1 MALRSDPLPYPPVGG
16 RRCIFE
22 WNIDEL
28 AHFLFEVPTSM
39 VLPLLPRGVYP
50 VEPRPGV
57 SLLDVG
63 YVAWG
68 AGNWEAHWPAFDEV
82 SVLLIVQPDLS
93 FPMPMPKYAFFAL
106 NICANYQEFLDTE
119 PVQLHLPTFFLPIA
133 AKLTPDPYAV
143 EVESRGELLMR
154 LRNTQ
159 DPMQYEEV
167 DWLGQFFTVDEGILY
182 MGVWKWVALSAE
194 HQAMGDA
201 GQLCK
206 HAAFKDLDL
215 EPHRTCYLQLFAKPG
230 TGSVQRFYEPF
241 ALGPAIYDNRVG

>member
-1 MALRSDPLPYPPVGG
+1 MALRTDHLPHPPVGG
-16 RRCIFE
+16 RRCLFE

-28 AHFLFEVPTSM
+28 AHFLFEIPTER
-39 VLPLLPRGVYP
+39 VAPLLPRGVYP

-57 SLLDVG
+57 SLLDAG

-68 AGNWEAHWPAFDEV
+68 AGNWEPHWPAFNEV

-93 FPMPMPKYAFFAL
+93 FPMPMPKFAFFAL
-106 NICANYQEFLDTE
+106 NICADYQEFLDTE
-119 PVQLHLPTFFLPIA
+119 PVQLHLPTFFQPFT
-133 AKLTPDPYAV
+133 AKLVADPYAV
-143 EVESRGELLMR
+143 EVESPLGPVMR

-159 DPMQYEEV
+159 HPVHYEEV
-167 DWLGQFFTVDEGILY
+167 DYLGQFFTVDDGILY
-182 MGVWKWVALSAE
+182 MGIWQWIALAAE
-194 HQAMGDA
+194 HQATGDA
-201 GQLCK
+201 GQLRR

-241 ALGPAIYDNRVG
+241 ALGPAVYEGRTG